1 MATAAGS
8 TSDVTAIPPVIEW
21 QVPTADGTAL
31 AVCDYPSSTPVRH
44 TVVLLHGFCLSQV
57 SWSVQIRLLRRARP
71 DVRII
76 SFDYRGHGRS
86 AAAPLSTYRIEQL
99 ADDLAQVLTV
109 LDVTEPVTLCGHS
122 MGGFAA
128 LTYLTLPN
136 LRRPVTPAGLVLVA
150 TAAGRLAQRGIGRL
164 LGLPA
169 VGMLGAVVDHAP
181 HRGADHA
188 IRTLIRPACRTFSR
202 LAGLGSAERAAFAD
216 TAADAVQRT
225 ALATAL
231 GFLPSLQT
239 YDRYNALAAI
249 AARTVVVSGGTD
261 TVTPVS
267 HAHDLVAGI
276 PGAVHLH
283 AAAGGHMLL
292 HDAPRLVVDAIART
306 LTPVAHSTVTDALG
320 TPKVL
325 EAL

>member
-8 TSDVTAIPPVIEW
+8 TSDVAAIPRAIEQQVI
-21 QVPTADGTAL
+21 TADGIAL
-31 AVCDYPSSTPVRH
+31 AVCDYPSSVPTRH
-44 TVVLLHGFCLSQV
+44 TVVLLHGFCLSQI
-57 SWSVQIRLLRRARP
+57 SWSIQVRLLRRARP

-86 AAAPLSTYRIEQL
+86 AAAPLRTYSIEQL
-99 ADDLAQVLTV
+99 ADDLGQVLTA
-109 LDVTEPVTLCGHS
+109 LDVTGPVTLAGHS
-122 MGGFAA
+122 MGGMTA
-128 LTYLTLPN
+128 LTYLTLSHQ
-136 LRRPVTPAGLVLVA
+136 RRPVTPVGLVLVA

-169 VGMLGAVVDHAP
+169 VGMLGTVVDHAP
-181 HRGADHA
+181 HRGADHTV
-188 IRTLIRPACRTFSR
+188 RTLIRPACRTFSR
-202 LAGLGSAERAAFAD
+202 LAGLGSAERAAFVD

-225 ALATAL
+225 PLATAV

-239 YDRYNALAAI
+239 YDRYDELATI
-249 AARTVVVSGGTD
+249 AAHTVVVSGGTD
-261 TVTPVS
+261 TVTPVA
-267 HAHDLVAGI
+267 HAYELVAGI

-306 LTPVAHSTVTDALG
+306 LTPLAQSTITDALG
-320 TPKVL
+320 APKVL
-325 EAL
+325 EAI

>member
-1 MATAAGS
+1 MATTTGS
-8 TSDVTAIPPVIEW
+8 PSDVDTIPPVIERH
-21 QVPTADGTAL
+21 VITADGTAL
-31 AVCDYPSSTPVRH
+31 AVCDYPSSAPTRH

-57 SWSVQIRLLRRARP
+57 SWSIQIRLLRHARP

-86 AAAPLSTYRIEQL
+86 AAAALRTYSIEQL
-99 ADDLAQVLTV
+99 ADDLAQVLTA
-109 LDVTEPVTLCGHS
+109 LDVTDPVTLAGHS
-122 MGGFAA
+122 MGGMTAI
-128 LTYLTLPN
+128 TYLTHAY
-136 LRRPVTPAGLVLVA
+136 LRRPVAPVGLVLVA
-150 TAAGRLAQRGIGRL
+150 TAAGQLAQRGIGRL

-169 VGMLGAVVDHAP
+169 VGMLGTVVDHAP
-181 HRGADHA
+181 HRGADHTV
-188 IRTLIRPACRTFSR
+188 RTLIRPACRTFSR
-202 LAGLGSAERAAFAD
+202 LAGLGSAERAAFVA

-225 ALATAL
+225 PLATAL

-239 YDRYNALAAI
+239 YDRCSQLAAI

-261 TVTPVS
+261 AITPVAHS
-267 HAHDLVAGI
+267 HELVAGI

-306 LTPVAHSTVTDALG
+306 VTPAANSTLTDCVGV
-320 TPKVL
+320 PKLL
-325 EAL
+325 EAI